1 MTELNILEQ
10 LLGCYFHQDWLEEF
24 DNDIS
29 ALDAI
34 VNSEPS
40 EYLQACIKEI
50 DALLASALTEEEL
63 SIVVIQNI
71 GCYFDPKSRGLGYD
85 EWLRLVRNKFS
96 QQA

>member
-50 DALLASALTEEEL
+50 DALEVISPKPRNLIVEL
-63 SIVVIQNI
+63 RS
-71 GCYFDPKSRGLGYD
+71 CYSHRRSF
-85 EWLRLVRNKFS
+85 V
-96 QQA
+96 